1 MTNAKLLKIITITC
15 LLFAL
20 LSVNVSAAIPQERPG
35 AFEMVI
41 DVPIRI
47 LSLGLTVVGTAFF
60 IVALPFAMSSG
71 STGDAWDA
79 LVVEP
84 FQFTFTRPL
93 GKFENM
99 EELKELYLAVCE
111 MEYFPME
118 CKMTGHFKNDII
130 KKQKTLIVDTFEI
143 LYIQGCGE

>member
-1 MTNAKLLKIITITC
+1 MNRAKYLKIIMIGC
-15 LLFAL
+15 LFFAL
-20 LSVNVSAAIPQERPG
+20 SAGNVSGALPEERPG

-41 DVPIRI
+41 DIPIRI
-47 LSLGLTVVGTAFF
+47 LGLGLAVVGTAFF

-93 GKFENM
+93 GKFQNM
-99 EELKELYLAVCE
+99 EEL
-111 MEYFPME
+111 
-118 CKMTGHFKNDII
+118 N
-130 KKQKTLIVDTFEI
+130 
-143 LYIQGCGE
+143 

>member
-1 MTNAKLLKIITITC
+1 MNRAKTLKIITIAC

-35 AFEMVI
+35 AFAMVI

-47 LSLGLTVVGTAFF
+47 LSIGLAVVGTAFF

-79 LVVEP
+79 LVAEP

-93 GKFENM
+93 GKFDEWKSSSM
-99 EELKELYLAVCE
+99 KSDSSELITSE
-111 MEYFPME
+111 
-118 CKMTGHFKNDII
+118 
-130 KKQKTLIVDTFEI
+130 
-143 LYIQGCGE
+143 

>member
-1 MTNAKLLKIITITC
+1 MNRANIFKIITIAC
-15 LLFAL
+15 LFFAL
-20 LSVNVSAAIPQERPG
+20 CVGNVSGALPEERPG

-47 LSLGLTVVGTAFF
+47 LGLGLAIVGTAFF

-79 LVVEP
+79 LVAEP

-93 GKFENM
+93 GKFEDWKSPN
-99 EELKELYLAVCE
+99 EKSDST
-111 MEYFPME
+111 
-118 CKMTGHFKNDII
+118 K
-130 KKQKTLIVDTFEI
+130 LITSD
-143 LYIQGCGE
+143 